1 MLMLVAHNLR
11 TLLRLQAWEGGEVLI
26 LWNYSTNPEEFIERS
41 ELFKA
46 TGGVHGAALCD
57 ADNLLIFSEDIGRH
71 NAVDKIF
78 GECILKDISM
88 DNRIIITSGRV
99 SSEILLKV
107 ARASIPLLISKSATT
122 NLAVKLANELGVTL
136 IGFVRGERMNVYT
149 HRWRIRTDGK

>member
-1 MLMLVAHNLR
+1 
-11 TLLRLQAWEGGEVLI
+11 
-26 LWNYSTNPEEFIERS
+26 
-41 ELFKA
+41 
-46 TGGVHGAALCD
+46 
-57 ADNLLIFSEDIGRH
+57 
-71 NAVDKIF
+71 
-78 GECILKDISM
+78 M

>member
-1 MLMLVAHNLR
+1 VAHNLR